1 MAIETN
7 KTQLNDK
14 QLQAIDLILIGN
26 TDDWVAKYV
35 GVNRSTVNQWKNH
48 NPYFKAELNRRRK
61 EVWGSALD
69 RIRHLAF
76 KALDTAEVAIEQG
89 DKKFTLEFIKMLG

>member
-1 MAIETN
+1 LKETPEAN

-35 GVNRSTVNQWKNH
+35 GVNRST
-48 NPYFKAELNRRRK
+48 R
-61 EVWGSALD
+61 S
-69 RIRHLAF
+69 
-76 KALDTAEVAIEQG
+76 
-89 DKKFTLEFIKMLG
+89 

>member
-1 MAIETN
+1 MNKTGTKHELKKEEKKIHEVIELVTETN

-61 EVWGSALD
+61 EVWGAN
-69 RIRHLAF
+69 
-76 KALDTAEVAIEQG
+76 T
-89 DKKFTLEFIKMLG
+89 

>member
-1 MAIETN
+1 MIELVTETN

-48 NPYFKAELNRRRK
+48 NPYFKAELNRRK
-61 EVWGSALD
+61 KKYGEQPL
-69 RIRHLAF
+69 
-76 KALDTAEVAIEQG
+76 IE
-89 DKKFTLEFIKMLG
+89 